1 MSERKF
7 DHFSNSSHLF
17 PASTNIIV
25 SHIVELFL
33 VLTIDRLSLRV
44 KHSIGGNNT
53 ELLGLSRN
61 DLELDWLEIAANQ
74 EEISLL
80 DRPICVLE
88 VGDEVGLGEI
98 TLDAFNGIGKGKHV
112 DFGEIGDIAGRSDH
126 YNVSESDSK
135 ILPDSLVHPDFGIIE
150 LVIDERNHQGLFALL
165 SLDENGVPF
174 EDLELRHLCLAEL
187 DGRIL
192 VV

>member
-7 DHFSNSSHLF
+7 DHFSNGCHLF

-25 SHIVELFL
+25 SDIVELFL

-44 KHSIGGNNT
+44 KHSVRCNNT
-53 ELLGLSRN
+53 ELLGLSRY

-74 EEISLL
+74 EQIALL

-88 VGDEVGLGEI
+88 IGDEVGLGEI
-98 TLDAFNGIGKGKHV
+98 ALDALNGIRKGKHV
-112 DFGEIGDIAGRSDH
+112 DFGEIGDIASRSDL

-135 ILPDSLVHPDFGIIE
+135 ILPDSLIHPDFAIIE
-150 LVIDERNHQGLFALL
+150 LVIDKRNHQGLFALL
-165 SLDENGVPF
+165 SLDENGISL
-174 EDLELRHLCLAEL
+174 EDLELGHLCLAEL